1 MMTNLDKE
9 KKKSDKQYFIPM
21 EVTKETIDAFDI
33 NREDVVWQKI
43 GNKSIRVVMIPA
55 TKKQYY
61 EYMHPLWREDKKEQ
75 RQHEKRMNGE
85 GDISLDSLYDNNEF
99 EFADSY
105 DIEEDLMKKEL
116 LEALRK
122 ELSALEEID
131 RKIIKLFGE
140 GYSESAIGSE
150 IGMSQKGVNKRK
162 KKIFLKLK
170 DKLIPYK

>member
-9 KKKSDKQYFIPM
+9 KKNSDKQYFIPM

-43 GNKSIRVVMIPA
+43 GNKPVRVVMIPA
-55 TKKQYY
+55 TKEQYY
-61 EYMHPLWREDKKEQ
+61 EYMRPLWREDKKEQ

-105 DIEEDLMKKEL
+105 DIEEDLMKREL
-116 LEALRK
+116 LETLRK

>member
-9 KKKSDKQYFIPM
+9 KKNSDKQYFIPM

-43 GNKSIRVVMIPA
+43 GNKPVRVVMIPA
-55 TKKQYY
+55 TKEQYY
-61 EYMHPLWREDKKEQ
+61 EYMRPLWREDKKEQ
-75 RQHEKRMNGE
+75 RQHEKKMNGE

-105 DIEEDLMKKEL
+105 DIEEDLMKREL